1 MSLDYASGQLLQDIE
16 EEIKVLTESK
26 EFVG

>member
-1 MSLDYASGQLLQDIE
+1 MSLEYADGQLLHDIQ